1 MNLQSSILRD
11 GTKVHY
17 LHLPVEVEAPRP
29 SLFSALMQ
37 HMSQKF
43 LPVRVGNSNKTNQRR
58 PKMKSWAIRLLKS

>member
-17 LHLPVEVEAPRP
+17 LHTPTEVEAPRP
-29 SLFSALMQ
+29 SLLSALMQ

-43 LPVRVGNSNKTNQRR
+43 LPVRAGNFNKTNQPR
-58 PKMKSWAIRLLKS
+58 PKLKSWAIRLLRS